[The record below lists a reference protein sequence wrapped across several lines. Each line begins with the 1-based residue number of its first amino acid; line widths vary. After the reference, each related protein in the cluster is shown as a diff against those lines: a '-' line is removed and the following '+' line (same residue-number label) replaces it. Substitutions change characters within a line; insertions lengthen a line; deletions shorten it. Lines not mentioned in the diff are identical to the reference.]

1 MSSPS
6 FFVVTAA
13 DWEFVV
19 KVITLTPFFTVLWYS
34 LLRDQDEW
42 ERRIRRFFRRRR
54 LRAIRQGRAP

>member
-1 MSSPS
+1 MNAPS

-19 KVITLTPFFTVLWYS
+19 KVIILTPFFTVLWYS

-54 LRAIRQGRAP
+54 LRAIRQGRAA